1 MYRKN
6 WIFKDIDN
14 LLVDKIINKRKISR
28 VAAIILQNRIEIIGD
43 NIENLNKKLLDRLYD
58 PFLLKDMRRGVDR
71 VNSAIT
77 NNEKITIYGDYDADG
92 VTSTSILYMYL
103 KEIYDNVDFYIPDR
117 VDEGYGINILA
128 LERIQNNGTKL
139 IITVD
144 TGVTAIAEVAYAKEL
159 GMDVIV
165 TDHHECKQNVPDCC
179 AIIDPK
185 QSDCNYPFKELA
197 GVGVVFKLIT
207 ALDNGKN
214 LDKLIKKYM
223 SLVCL
228 GTIADVAPLIDENRV
243 LVILGL
249 KYFSNSGNAGID
261 ALLDVTLLKGKD
273 VTAGNIGFIIAPR
286 INAAG
291 RLGSANKSVE
301 LFLCGDITR
310 AVEIAHELTAENKTR
325 QTMEQEIF
333 NEAVEIIES
342 NRLHDNSVIVVAK
355 SDWHHGV
362 IGIVSSKITLKY
374 CRPSILISIDDNGG
388 KGSGR
393 SITNFNLFEALTYSC
408 DTLTKFGGHSL
419 AAGLSIDASNIKQ
432 FSLKINEYANKVLKP
447 TDFIPSLYIDYK
459 LTPDDINISTVESL
473 KLLEPFGMGN
483 PTPVFAFCS
492 TRVKF
497 ISTISDGKHLKIM
510 LTKDGISLEVIG
522 FDYGYLIKE
531 LKICDKVDVAGTL
544 DINNYRDEKKVQ
556 LIIKDIRKTKTK

>member
-14 LLVDKIINKRKISR
+14 LLVDKIINKRNIPR
-28 VAAIILQNRIEIIGD
+28 LTAIVLQNRIEIISD
-43 NIENLNKKLLDRLYD
+43 NIENLCKKLLERLYD

-71 VNSAIT
+71 INSAIK

-103 KEIYDNVDFYIPDR
+103 KEKYTNVDFYIPDR
-117 VDEGYGINILA
+117 VDEGYGINPKA
-128 LERIQNNGTKL
+128 LDKIKKSGTML

-144 TGVTAIAEVAYAKEL
+144 TGVTAMAEVEYAKEL
-159 GMDVIV
+159 GMDVII
-165 TDHHECKQNVPDCC
+165 TDHHECKQTVPDCC

-197 GVGVVFKLIT
+197 GVGVVFKLIH
-207 ALDNGKN
+207 ALDDNKD
-214 LDKLIKKYM
+214 LDSLIKKYM

-249 KYFSNSGNAGID
+249 KYFSNSNNAGID
-261 ALLDVTLLKGKD
+261 ALLEVTSLKGKE
-273 VTAGNIGFIIAPR
+273 VTAGNIGFVIAPR

-301 LFLCGDITR
+301 LFLCGDSNR
-310 AVEIAHELTAENKTR
+310 AIEIAHELTAENKSR
-325 QTMEQEIF
+325 QSMEQEIF
-333 NEAVEIIES
+333 EEAVDIIEK
-342 NRLHDNSVIVVAK
+342 NRLQDKSIIIVAK
-355 SDWHHGV
+355 ENWHHGV

-374 CRPSILISIDDNGG
+374 CRPSILISIDGDTG

-393 SITNFNLFEALTYSC
+393 SISNFNLFEALTYAG
-408 DTLTKFGGHSL
+408 DTLSKFGGHSL
-419 AAGLSIDASNIKQ
+419 AAGLSISSSNIKQ
-432 FSLKINEYANKVLKP
+432 FGLKINEYANRVLKP
-447 TDFIPSLYIDYK
+447 DDFIPSLYIDYK
-459 LTPDDINISTVESL
+459 LASDDINISTVENL

-492 TRVKF
+492 TRIKS
-497 ISTISDGKHLKIM
+497 IATMSDGKHLKIV
-510 LTKDGISLEVIG
+510 LARDGASLEVIG
-522 FDYGYLIKE
+522 FDYGYLAKE
-531 LKICDKVDVAGTL
+531 LKVCDKVDVAGSLNVNTFK
-544 DINNYRDEKKVQ
+544 DEKKLQ